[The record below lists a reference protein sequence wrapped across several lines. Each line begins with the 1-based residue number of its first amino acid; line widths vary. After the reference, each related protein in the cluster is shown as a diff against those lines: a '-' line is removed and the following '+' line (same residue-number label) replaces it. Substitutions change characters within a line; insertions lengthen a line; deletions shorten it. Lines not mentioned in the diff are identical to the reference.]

1 MFRSIL
7 ICPDS
12 DLRRQ
17 CRDELARTPL
27 VEVAREV
34 DYYPEKL
41 DLVRILRAHAP
52 KIVFLSVER
61 LSEALAVTAEIERS
75 APGTQIVGLGKNTE
89 PDVLLQCMRAGIR
102 EFAAAPLQIAA
113 LEESLLRLSESLEAR
128 PANAPQATGKVFAF
142 LPAKG
147 GVGSTTVAVNIA
159 AAISKDDPGSVLLA
173 DLDTS
178 GGLIRFLLKA
188 NGSGD
193 AKEALDRATQLD
205 EQLWSHLISRTG
217 SFDVLPSGGIHPGL
231 NYDAIQVHALMEF
244 ARRNYHTICLDL
256 SGRLEALEM
265 ELLAEANRIFLVSTP
280 EAPSLHMGREK
291 LKYLEQFHLSQGAQV
306 ILNRTPRRLVLS
318 AAELE
323 RVLGKP
329 VFASLAN
336 DYVAV
341 QKALHDATFVAPDT
355 ELGKGLRV
363 LANHLVERN
372 TKGSAEPRK
381 RLIEY
386 FSVRSPRFPSAGT
399 LEKPAI

>member
-12 DLRRQ
+12 NLRRQ

-27 VEVAREV
+27 VEIAREL
-34 DYYPEKL
+34 DYYPEQL

-52 KIVFLSVER
+52 KIVFLSVEG

-113 LEESLLRLSESLEAR
+113 LEESLLRLSESLDAR
-128 PANAPQATGKVFAF
+128 PANTPQATGKVFAF

-217 SFDVLPSGGIHPGL
+217 AFDVLPSGGIHPGL
-231 NYDAIQVHALMEF
+231 VYDAFQVHAFIEF
-244 ARRNYHTICLDL
+244 ARRNYNTICLDL

-265 ELLAEANRIFLVSTP
+265 ELLAEANRIFIVSTP

-291 LKYLEQFHLSQGAQV
+291 LKYLEQFQLSQRAQV

-323 RVLGKP
+323 RILGKP

-336 DYVAV
+336 DYAAV
-341 QKALHDATFVAPDT
+341 QRALHDATFVAPDT
-355 ELGKGLRV
+355 ELGKGLRA
-363 LANHLVERN
+363 LANHLAERN
-372 TKGSAEPRK
+372 TKAPAEHRK

-386 FSVRSPRFPSAGT
+386 FSVRSPRFPTAGT
-399 LEKPAI
+399 LEKPAV

>member
-27 VEVAREV
+27 VEVAREL
-34 DYYPEKL
+34 DYYPEQL

-52 KIVFLSVER
+52 KIVFLSVEGLR
-61 LSEALAVTAEIERS
+61 EALAVAAEVERS

-102 EFAAAPLQIAA
+102 EFAAAPFQVAA
-113 LEESLLRLSESLEAR
+113 LEESLLRLSESLESR
-128 PANAPQATGKVFAF
+128 PASLPPATGKVFAF

-147 GVGSTTVAVNIA
+147 GVGSTTIAVNIA
-159 AAISKDDPGSVLLA
+159 AAIAKDDPGSVLLA
-173 DLDTS
+173 DLDTT
-178 GGLIRFLLKA
+178 GGLIRFLLKVNA
-188 NGSGD
+188 SGD

-205 EQLWSHLISRTG
+205 EQLWAHLISRVG
-217 SFDVLPSGGIHPGL
+217 SFDVLPSGGIRPGL
-231 NYDAIQVHALMEF
+231 IYEAFQVHSFIEF
-244 ARRNYHTICLDL
+244 ARRNYRTICLDL

-265 ELLAEANRIFLVSTP
+265 ELLAEANRIFIVSTP
-280 EAPSLHMGREK
+280 EAPSLHMAREK
-291 LKYLEQFHLSQGAQV
+291 LKYLEPVQLAARTQI

-323 RVLGKP
+323 RILGKP
-329 VFASLAN
+329 IFASLAN

-341 QKALHDATFVAPDT
+341 QKALHDATVVSVET

-363 LANHLVERN
+363 LANHLAERN
-372 TKGSAEPRK
+372 NKAPAEHRK

-386 FSVRSPRFPSAGT
+386 FSVRSPRIPSAGT
-399 LEKPAI
+399 LEKPAV